1 MDSLEFAPS
10 EEYLKLIEISDSR
23 KAELNLTNLTYS
35 QLLRKKVFKKYGYEL
50 HHIEPRYRLK
60 SGQSGYLNRPDNIA
74 VLTIREHLLAHLYL
88 AKFEI
93 GKFKYSA
100 QMALIQLW
108 SLKSNSGSVLSLP
121 DDEISVLLDGI
132 EESRKNYFGSDH
144 HIDSSSKAGKV
155 SGAIRKKRFENDPEF
170 REYLLSKLKL
180 SDDKR
185 TEVCAAKKDRKDKS
199 PPWLINKI
207 KNTDGKNY
215 KYTPQLWELFDS
227 IYEGLFKYNLS
238 YKAIAKVLEV
248 DYHRINNIVRIMKG
262 KKEDFPDSFEKYQ
275 FYSEFIKDYKP
286 TYLNSRALFEEYL
299 EKRSSVG
306 VHMHKASGKWT
317 SQICADGKRIH
328 LGLFENFNDAL
339 KARKDAERR
348 YSSDM

>member
-60 SGQSGYLNRPDNIA
+60 SGPSGYLNRPDNIA

-121 DDEISVLLDGI
+121 DDEISVL
-132 EESRKNYFGSDH
+132 
-144 HIDSSSKAGKV
+144 
-155 SGAIRKKRFENDPEF
+155 F
-170 REYLLSKLKL
+170 R
-180 SDDKR
+180 
-185 TEVCAAKKDRKDKS
+185 
-199 PPWLINKI
+199 
-207 KNTDGKNY
+207 
-215 KYTPQLWELFDS
+215 
-227 IYEGLFKYNLS
+227 
-238 YKAIAKVLEV
+238 
-248 DYHRINNIVRIMKG
+248 
-262 KKEDFPDSFEKYQ
+262 
-275 FYSEFIKDYKP
+275 
-286 TYLNSRALFEEYL
+286 
-299 EKRSSVG
+299 
-306 VHMHKASGKWT
+306 
-317 SQICADGKRIH
+317 
-328 LGLFENFNDAL
+328 
-339 KARKDAERR
+339 
-348 YSSDM
+348 